1 MSPAPTER
9 PPLKI
14 SFGPDASARFDVG
27 VPVLAGDE
35 RDDFFAGAKPVAR
48 TGPLALF
55 AKGAWLLG
63 AASLPAAPALELA
76 ARRLYLDIFEATR
89 DWHLARVW
97 NYVPAINQIG
107 SSGLENYRA
116 FCEGRSLA
124 FEQRHGADFKFLV
137 PAASAVGC
145 PSPVLT
151 VVFAACRAQPRHV
164 ENPAQVPAYDYPRE
178 YGPRAPSF
186 ARATVTPGEDGATVF
201 ISGTAAIR
209 GHATVAPDG
218 IAGQLD
224 CTLENL
230 REISRAC
237 GLGSNFDD
245 GGRSSRS
252 FKVYIRRA
260 ADQPLVAAMLGER
273 LLGEGDRV
281 SYLHAD
287 ICRKPL
293 LVEIEATLQ
302 GVTNTARFR

>member
-1 MSPAPTER
+1 MSPVTAEQSH
-9 PPLKI
+9 LKI
-14 SFGPDASARFDVG
+14 SFGREACAVFDVG
-27 VPVLAGDE
+27 VPVLDGDE
-35 RDDFFAGAKPVAR
+35 EDDFFAGAKPVAW
-48 TGPLALF
+48 TGLLALF
-55 AKGAWLLG
+55 EKGEWLLG
-63 AASLPAAPALELA
+63 AASLPVAQGLELA
-76 ARRLYLDIFEATR
+76 ARRVFLDICQATR
-89 DWHLARVW
+89 DRHLARVW
-97 NYVPAINQIG
+97 NYIPAINRIG
-107 SSGLENYRA
+107 SSGLEHYRE
-116 FCEGRSLA
+116 FCGGRSLA
-124 FEQRHGADFKFLV
+124 FEQWHGAGFKFLV

-145 PSPVLT
+145 TSPALT
-151 VVFAACRAQPRHV
+151 VVFAACRHRPRHV

-186 ARATVTPGEDGATVF
+186 ARATVAPGDEGATVF

-237 GLGSNFDD
+237 GLGPDLD
-245 GGRSSRS
+245 RGGTSSRC

-260 ADQPLVAAMLGER
+260 ADQPQVAAMLGQR
-273 LLGEGDRV
+273 LLREGDRV

-302 GVTNTARFR
+302 GVTNSAHFR